1 MKGEVRDICTA
12 YRNLEEKG
20 KLEGTS
26 GKLKRGI
33 RELKAT
39 LKGA

>member
-12 YRNLEEKG
+12 YRNFEEKI
-20 KLEGTS
+20 EGTS

-39 LKGA
+39 LKGG